1 VHQVGFIIRI
11 LMKLEFERQIF
22 EKSSNVTFYEIPPSG
37 RRVVPCERTDRQAD
51 MTKVLVA
58 FRDFANA
65 PKN

>member
-1 VHQVGFIIRI
+1 
-11 LMKLEFERQIF
+11 MKLEFERQIF

-37 RRVVPCERTDRQAD
+37 RRVVPCGRTDRQAD